1 MENLNNT
8 NPVLDVVV
16 IGAGHA
22 GLSISYLLKNQGINH
37 IVFEK
42 NTIGESWK
50 NKRWDS
56 FKLNT
61 ANHKT
66 TLPGMTYK
74 GDKPEEFYTAKEFV
88 EVLENYQAEFQLP
101 VQKNSQVVSLEKKET
116 EKYFTIQVLTKGNLT
131 SYQSNQVVVC
141 SGNQNEK
148 KIPEI
153 AKNISSNILQLHA
166 SEYKNSSQL
175 PEGAIIVV
183 GSAQSGCQIAEDLAE
198 TGRKVFLATSSVG
211 RTPRR
216 YRGKDI
222 VDWLSMMNFYRAKTE
237 DVTDPKVISM
247 PIPLLSGIGQYGHTL
262 SYQLLA
268 KKGITLLG
276 KLENGDDKSVSFTD
290 DSAANVKFGDAVS
303 NQIKLMVN
311 KFIHDNNLIAP
322 EPETDNADEPD
333 MDCTCAS
340 NITSLNFKEQNIS
353 SIIWT
358 TGFTGNFS
366 YLQLPVFDANGN
378 PKHKNG
384 ISEIKGLFFHGLS
397 WLRTRGSGMVF
408 GSNEDAE
415 FIVDELLKNVN
426 SMS

>member
-1 MENLNNT
+1 MENLNKT
-8 NPVLDVVV
+8 NRVLDVVIV
-16 IGAGHA
+16 GAGHA
-22 GLSISYLLKNQGINH
+22 GLSISYLLKSQGLNH
-37 IVFEK
+37 IVFER

-50 NKRWDS
+50 SKRWDS

-66 TLPGMTYK
+66 TLPGMTYA

-88 EVLENYQAEFQLP
+88 EVLENYQAKFQLP
-101 VQKNSQVVSLEKKET
+101 VEENSRVISLEKNEVGNFFITKVLKKGKE
-116 EKYFTIQVLTKGNLT
+116 EI
-131 SYQSNQVVVC
+131 YQSKQVVVC
-141 SGNQNEK
+141 SGNQNER

-153 AKNISSNILQLHA
+153 TKNISADVVQIHA
-166 SEYKNSSQL
+166 SEYKNPSQL
-175 PEGAIIVV
+175 PKGAIIVV

-198 TGRKVFLATSSVG
+198 AGRKVFLATSSVG

-222 VDWLSMMNFYRAKTE
+222 VDWLSMMNFYRSKTDE
-237 DVTDPKVISM
+237 ADQKTISM
-247 PIPLLSGIGQYGHTL
+247 PIPLLSGVGQYGHTL

-268 KKGITLLG
+268 KKGITLVG
-276 KLENGDDKSVSFTD
+276 KLENGDDKSVFFTD
-290 DSAANVKFGDAVS
+290 DSTANVKFGDAVS
-303 NQIKLMVN
+303 TQIKLMLN
-311 KFIHDNNLIAP
+311 KFIQDNNLAAP

-333 MDCTCAS
+333 LNGSCAS
-340 NITSLNFKEQNIS
+340 SITSLNFKEQNIS

-366 YLQLPVFDANGN
+366 YLQLPVFDDKGN

-384 ISEIKGLFFHGLS
+384 ISEIKGLFFLGLS

-408 GSNEDAE
+408 GSNDDAE
-415 FIVDELLKNVN
+415 FIADELLKNVKA
-426 SMS
+426 MS